1 MKNVFKI
8 FLLLTITFSYI
19 NAQEVSINF
28 LIGCANLYKEKFD
41 SAIFYF
47 EKAIK
52 ENPFNQKIL
61 YYLGQ
66 AYYFNK
72 NYDKAIEYFSKL
84 IDSKNYESYLWLA
97 RTYSKLN
104 DKTNAL
110 QNLKNYLLNET
121 YKIPS
126 YKIKKDEAFKNL
138 ISTKDW
144 YELWQENWYS
154 KEEIIC
160 EEVEL
165 LLNKNLI
172 NDARRSL
179 DTTSYS
185 KKREDLIRYYQAITE
200 FRAGNL
206 HSALSYI
213 NQALSI
219 NKSKKEYIE
228 FKINILISLS
238 YYKESVELINQFLK
252 IAPENFE
259 YYLKRAKAFSL
270 IGQHEQALK
279 DLQFYYNFFPEN
291 YAIAF
296 ELAKSYNLN
305 NKFIESLKILN
316 TLITSDPSKH
326 EYYLERGKA
335 FYYSNMFLQAENDF
349 SMVLD
354 LNPDTGEAYY
364 YLGLI
369 NLRKNNKQ
377 NACEYFNKALLKGIK
392 KSVSMI
398 LDNCQ

>member
-8 FLLLTITFSYI
+8 FSLLTLTFSYI
-19 NAQEVSINF
+19 NAQEVSTNF
-28 LIGCANLYKEKFD
+28 LKGCANLYKEKFD

-47 EKAIK
+47 ENAIK
-52 ENPFNQKIL
+52 ENLVNQKL
-61 YYLGQ
+61 FYYTGQ

-72 NYDKAIEYFSKL
+72 NYDKAIEYFSKS
-84 IDSKNYESYLWLA
+84 IDSKNYESYLWIA
-97 RTYSKLN
+97 RSYNRIN
-104 DKTNAL
+104 DKTKTF
-110 QNLKNYLLNET
+110 QNLRNYLLYEN

-126 YKIKKDEAFKNL
+126 YKIKRDEAFRNL
-138 ISTKDW
+138 INTKEW
-144 YELWQENWYS
+144 YELWEENWYS

-172 NDARRSL
+172 NEAKKIL

-185 KKREDLIRYYQAITE
+185 KKREDLIRYFQAITE
-200 FRAGNL
+200 FHAGNF
-206 HSALSYI
+206 HSALSFI

-238 YYKESVELINQFLK
+238 YYKESIELINQLLK
-252 IAPENFE
+252 IVPENFE
-259 YYLKRAKAFSL
+259 YYLKRAKACSL

-279 DLQFYYNFFPEN
+279 DLQFYYTFFPEN
-291 YAIAF
+291 YTIAF

-305 NKFIESLKILN
+305 NKYIESLKILN
-316 TLITSDPSKH
+316 NLITSDPSKY
-326 EYYLERGKA
+326 EYYLERGKT
-335 FYYSNMFLQAENDF
+335 FYNSNMIVQAENDF

-369 NLRKNNKQ
+369 NLKRNNKQ